1 MDMFWDMVD
10 AARRH
15 PAVAVM
21 AVLAVIVVLGAVIGF
36 FKIAL

>member
-1 MDMFWDMVD
+1 MDMFWDMVG

-15 PAVAVM
+15 PAIAVM
-21 AVLAVIVVLGAVIGF
+21 AVLVGF